1 MRERMGWGRLEV
13 CDPLRSL
20 QMSVCRLC
28 WAGPAS
34 VFDMCRREANKP
46 EPPASTLRV
55 PQVPQLIPLY
65 PGEAGCQV

>member
-20 QMSVCRLC
+20 QMSVCGLC

-34 VFDMCRREANKP
+34 VVDMCREERQTN
-46 EPPASTLRV
+46 LNLQ
-55 PQVPQLIPLY
+55 PQHS
-65 PGEAGCQV
+65 GCPRFPS